1 MGTPTNIRLAVL
13 SEPYWAEF
21 EDRFGVD
28 VALRRIGYRFLAADG
43 EGIESAVGVYG
54 RVVSEDPV

>member
-1 MGTPTNIRLAVL
+1 LAVL